1 MSNQT
6 EEMTEDQKFESD
18 LLDDQAKTH
27 IKLDETQKIVVALCE
42 RDRRCSTCYRYMS
55 VSDRA
60 NCGGCEE
67 YYCECNCTP
76 LTPDQILNG
85 EFT

>member
-1 MSNQT
+1 MMSSQQDYIDEKNKL
-6 EEMTEDQKFESD
+6 QK
-18 LLDDQAKTH
+18 QR
-27 IKLDETQKIVVALCE
+27 DEFQEIIVALCD
-42 RDRRCSTCYRYMS
+42 RDSRCTKCYRYMS
-55 VSDRA
+55 VTDRS

-67 YYCECNCTP
+67 YYCECNCKA